1 MRLDRERDGSVYHLA
16 PMCRCG
22 SRNQKKL
29 GTLRWFCLECNEVRS
44 YRVCNGE
51 FLGFPDETA
60 LAIDAMRAGAL

>member
-1 MRLDRERDGSVYHLA
+1 
-16 PMCRCG
+16 MCRCG

-29 GTLRWFCLECNEVRS
+29 GTLRWLCLECNEVRS

-60 LAIDAMRAGAL
+60 LAIDAMRGGAL